1 MNRRE
6 IVEELIEKGYQA
18 EVHDVI
24 KNGVTFEGIMIRGE
38 GAVAPIIY
46 TNEVIKVA
54 EANGASLSEV
64 VDEVIREYKEH
75 KKIQFNIDQ
84 FNNKKFIISH
94 MYLGIQ
100 KASNEEIEK
109 KMCELEGLESFLFI
123 RDRDE
128 NGGSYSA
135 KVNEQMLKLI
145 NVSVDEAWERA
156 KENTFAETEIQ
167 SITSL
172 LFGLGG
178 MPNEMAETK
187 SDFPELYVISNNCR
201 FKGASAILD
210 RRALKTFAKEHG
222 VDELVVLPSSVHE
235 MLILTYQGDMNLD
248 DLSDIVKEVNA
259 VQVEPEERLTDRAY
273 LIKL

>member
-1 MNRRE
+1 MKRRE
-6 IVEELIEKGYQA
+6 IVEELIEKGYKA
-18 EVHDVI
+18 EAHDVM

-38 GAVAPIIY
+38 GAVSPIIY

-84 FNNKKFIISH
+84 FSDKKFILSH
-94 MYLGIQ
+94 MHVGIQ

-135 KVNEQMLKLI
+135 KVNAQMLELI

-156 KENTFAETEIQ
+156 EKNTFAETEIQ

-178 MPNEMAETK
+178 MPHEMAETK
-187 SDFPELYVISNNCR
+187 SDFPELYVISNEYR
-201 FKGASAILD
+201 YRGASAILD
-210 RRALKTFAKEHG
+210 RIALKAFAEEHG
-222 VDELVVLPSSVHE
+222 VNELVVLPSSIHE
-235 MLILTYQGDMNLD
+235 MMILPYQGDMNLD
-248 DLSDIVKEVNA
+248 DLSAIVEEVNA

>member
-18 EVHDVI
+18 EAHDVI

-84 FNNKKFIISH
+84 FSNKKFILSH
-94 MYLGIQ
+94 MHVGIQ

-109 KMCELEGLESFLFI
+109 KMCELEGLESFLFV

-135 KVNEQMLKLI
+135 KVNAQMLELI

-172 LFGLGG
+172 LFGWGG
-178 MPNEMAETK
+178 MPHEMAETK

-201 FKGASAILD
+201 FRGASAILD
-210 RRALKTFAKEHG
+210 RRVLKTFAKEHG
-222 VDELVVLPSSVHE
+222 VDELIVLPSSVHE
-235 MLILTYQGDMNLD
+235 MLILPYQGDMNLD
-248 DLSDIVKEVNA
+248 DLSAIVKEVNA

>member
-156 KENTFAETEIQ
+156 KQ
-167 SITSL
+167 
-172 LFGLGG
+172 
-178 MPNEMAETK
+178 K
-187 SDFPELYVISNNCR
+187 S
-201 FKGASAILD
+201 
-210 RRALKTFAKEHG
+210 RAL
-222 VDELVVLPSSVHE
+222 LVYFLVWVVCRMKWQKQSQIFQNY
-235 MLILTYQGDMNLD
+235 MLSRTTVGL
-248 DLSDIVKEVNA
+248 EVR
-259 VQVEPEERLTDRAY
+259 VQY
-273 LIKL
+273 LIEEH

>member
-6 IVEELIEKGYQA
+6 IVEELIEKGYKA
-18 EVHDVI
+18 EAHDVV
-24 KNGVTFEGIMIRGE
+24 KNGVIFEGIIIRGE
-38 GAVAPIIY
+38 EAAAPIIY

-84 FNNKKFIISH
+84 FNDKKFIISH

-201 FKGASAILD
+201 FRGASAILD

-235 MLILTYQGDMNLD
+235 MLILPYQGDMNLD

>member
-1 MNRRE
+1 MERKD
-6 IVEELIEKGYQA
+6 IVKELVERGYQA
-18 EVHDVI
+18 EAHDVI

-64 VDEVIREYKEH
+64 IDEVIREYKEH
-75 KKIQFNIDQ
+75 KKIQLNIDQ
-84 FNNKKFIISH
+84 FSNKKFILSH
-94 MYLGIQ
+94 MYVGIQ

-135 KVNEQMLKLI
+135 KVNEQMLELI
-145 NVSVDEAWERA
+145 NVSVDDAWERA
-156 KENTFAETEIQ
+156 ENNTFAETEIQ

-172 LFGLGG
+172 LFDLGG
-178 MPNEMAETK
+178 MSNEETK

-201 FKGASAILD
+201 FRGASAILN
-210 RRALKTFAKEHG
+210 RRALKEFAEEHG
-222 VDELVVLPSSVHE
+222 VDELIVLPSSIHE
-235 MLILTYQGDMNLD
+235 MMILPYRGDMNLN
-248 DLSDIVKEVNA
+248 DLSAIVKEVNA
-259 VQVEPEERLTDRAY
+259 MQVEPEERLTDRAY

>member
-1 MNRRE
+1 MERKD
-6 IVEELIEKGYQA
+6 IVKELVERGYQA
-18 EVHDVI
+18 EAHDVI
-24 KNGVTFEGIMIRGE
+24 KNGVTFEGVMIRGE

-64 VDEVIREYKEH
+64 IDEVIREYKEH
-75 KKIQFNIDQ
+75 KKIQLNIDQ
-84 FNNKKFIISH
+84 FSNKKFILSH
-94 MYLGIQ
+94 MYVGIQ

-135 KVNEQMLKLI
+135 KVNEQMLELI
-145 NVSVDEAWERA
+145 NVSVDDAWERA
-156 KENTFAETEIQ
+156 ENNTFAETEIQ

-172 LFGLGG
+172 LFDLGG
-178 MPNEMAETK
+178 MSNEETK

-201 FKGASAILD
+201 FRGASAILN
-210 RRALKTFAKEHG
+210 RRALKEFAKEHG
-222 VDELVVLPSSVHE
+222 VDELIVLPSSIHE
-235 MLILTYQGDMNLD
+235 MMILPYRGDMNLN
-248 DLSDIVKEVNA
+248 DLSAIVKEVNA

>member
-6 IVEELIEKGYQA
+6 IVEELIEKGYKA
-18 EVHDVI
+18 EAHDVV
-24 KNGVTFEGIMIRGE
+24 KNGVIFEGIMIRGE
-38 GAVAPIIY
+38 GVVAPIIY

-84 FNNKKFIISH
+84 FSDKKFILSH
-94 MYLGIQ
+94 MHVGIQ

-135 KVNEQMLKLI
+135 KVNTQILELI

-156 KENTFAETEIQ
+156 ENNTFAETEIQ

-172 LFGLGG
+172 LFGLGS

-187 SDFPELYVISNNCR
+187 SDFPELYVISNEYR
-201 FKGASAILD
+201 YRGASAILD
-210 RRALKTFAKEHG
+210 RIALKAFAEEHG
-222 VDELVVLPSSVHE
+222 VNELVVLPSSIHE
-235 MLILTYQGDMNLD
+235 MLILPYQGDMNLD

-259 VQVEPEERLTDRAY
+259 AQVEPEEQLTDTAY

>member
-6 IVEELIEKGYQA
+6 IVEELIENGYKA
-18 EVHDVI
+18 EAHDVV
-24 KNGVTFEGIMIRGE
+24 KNGVIFEGIMIRGE
-38 GAVAPIIY
+38 GVVAPIIY
-46 TNEVIKVA
+46 TNEVVKVA

-84 FNNKKFIISH
+84 FSDKKFILSH
-94 MYLGIQ
+94 MYVGIQ

-135 KVNEQMLKLI
+135 KVNAQMLELI

-172 LFGLGG
+172 LFDLGG
-178 MPNEMAETK
+178 MSNEETK

-201 FKGASAILD
+201 FRGASAILD
-210 RRALKTFAKEHG
+210 RIVLKAFAEEHG
-222 VDELVVLPSSVHE
+222 VNELVVLPSSIHE
-235 MLILTYQGDMNLD
+235 MMILTYRGDMNLD
-248 DLSDIVKEVNA
+248 DLSVIVKEVNA
-259 VQVEPEERLTDRAY
+259 VQVEPEEQLTDTAY

>member
-1 MNRRE
+1 MVASKIQLLNLKKETAGQMHRHQFLKYHQVLQIR
-6 IVEELIEKGYQA
+6 
-18 EVHDVI
+18 VHCRH
-24 KNGVTFEGIMIRGE
+24 NT
-38 GAVAPIIY
+38 
-46 TNEVIKVA
+46 
-54 EANGASLSEV
+54 ASLSEV

-201 FKGASAILD
+201 FRGASAILD

>member
-6 IVEELIEKGYQA
+6 IVEELIEKGYKA
-18 EVHDVI
+18 EAHDVI
-24 KNGVTFEGIMIRGE
+24 KNGVIFEGIMIRGE

-75 KKIQFNIDQ
+75 KKIQLNIDQ
-84 FNNKKFIISH
+84 FSNKKFILSH
-94 MYLGIQ
+94 MYVGIQ

-145 NVSVDEAWERA
+145 NLSVDEAWERA

-187 SDFPELYVISNNCR
+187 SDFPELYVISNKCR
-201 FKGASAILD
+201 FRGASAILD
-210 RRALKTFAKEHG
+210 RRALKAFAEEHG
-222 VDELVVLPSSVHE
+222 VNELIVLPSSIHE
-235 MLILTYQGDMNLD
+235 MIILPYRGDMNLD
-248 DLSDIVKEVNA
+248 DLSAIVKEVNA
-259 VQVEPEERLTDRAY
+259 VQVEPEEQLTDTAY

>member
-6 IVEELIEKGYQA
+6 IVEELIENGYKA
-18 EVHDVI
+18 EAHDVV
-24 KNGVTFEGIMIRGE
+24 KNGVIFEGIMIRGE
-38 GAVAPIIY
+38 GVVAPIIY
-46 TNEVIKVA
+46 TNEVVKVA

-84 FNNKKFIISH
+84 FSDKKFILSH
-94 MYLGIQ
+94 MYVGIQ

-135 KVNEQMLKLI
+135 KVNAQMLELI

-172 LFGLGG
+172 LFDLGG
-178 MPNEMAETK
+178 MSNEETK

-201 FKGASAILD
+201 FRGASAILD
-210 RRALKTFAKEHG
+210 RIVLKAFAEEHG
-222 VDELVVLPSSVHE
+222 VNELVVLPSSIHE
-235 MLILTYQGDMNLD
+235 MMILTYRGDMNLD
-248 DLSDIVKEVNA
+248 DLSAIVKEVNA
-259 VQVEPEERLTDRAY
+259 VQVEPEEQLTDTAY